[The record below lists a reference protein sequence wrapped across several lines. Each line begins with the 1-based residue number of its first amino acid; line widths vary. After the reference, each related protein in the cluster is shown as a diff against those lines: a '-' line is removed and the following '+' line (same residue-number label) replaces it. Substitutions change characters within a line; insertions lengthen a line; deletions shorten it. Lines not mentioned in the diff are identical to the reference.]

1 MWRYRFTFAC
11 AFFTF
16 LPIYVRSAEY
26 STGRISSGQLAWI
39 LRRNDRN
46 ESRNEITFHLP
57 RLFIPV
63 DVSLSDSLLPWI
75 DWFIGVSLC
84 KYLFSSP
91 SCFSPSSLPPLFLLV
106 GLSLP
111 LEKKSR
117 WEMIFSFLF
126 FFFLLP
132 FCTRQFRNRADSLCV
147 FECRTRRSST
157 KDLDLNFHLTSSF
170 LKVIFSDEFFSL
182 NFILEIKKLINHF
195 LLLRYRNT
203 F

>member
-1 MWRYRFTFAC
+1 MT
-11 AFFTF
+11 
-16 LPIYVRSAEY
+16 LPFHFCLCLLHFSPHLCPFAEY

-132 FCTRQFRNRADSLCV
+132 FCTRQFRNRDDSLCV

-157 KDLDLNFHLTSSF
+157 KDLDLNFHLTSPF

>member
-1 MWRYRFTFAC
+1 MVHGVIIHPNRFCIHLMSNMNLILRIMHLTVPC
-11 AFFTF
+11 DVTVSL
-16 LPIYVRSAEY
+16 LPSSLFSPFMSVRWIFN
-26 STGRISSGQLAWI
+26 RISSGQLAWI

-157 KDLDLNFHLTSSF
+157 KDLDLNFHLTSPF
-170 LKVIFSDEFFSL
+170 
-182 NFILEIKKLINHF
+182 
-195 LLLRYRNT
+195 
-203 F
+203 